1 MNRDNQADGVR
12 EKVGTPNFK
21 RRRTMNM
28 KKLLAGAIAA
38 LSVMAGST
46 VTAHAEDTVKVGVV
60 IPLTG
65 GFQSNGR
72 QMNAALKTFIATH
85 GDTAGGKKVEF
96 IVKDDGSVPDNAL
109 RISQEL
115 VTSDKVS
122 VLTGFGNTPTA
133 LSVAQ
138 LSKRARIPQVIM
150 VAATSSIMKAS
161 PYMLRTSWTIPQ
173 VASIIGRWAPENGA
187 KKFVSIVSDYGPGAD
202 AEEWFGKTIEAN
214 GGTVISKLKVPLA
227 NPDFAPFLQRAADEK
242 PEALFVFVPTGAGAA
257 FMKQFVE
264 RGLDKSGIKVIA
276 MADVTD
282 DDLINNM
289 GDPAIGVVTG
299 GPYSANHDSPEN
311 KAFVEAFK
319 KNNDGMRPNMVAAA
333 AWDALDLIYKTLD
346 KTKGD
351 ATGDAFVDAAK
362 GIKIQSPRGPIS
374 IDPDTRDIVQDIYM
388 RKVEKVDGELYNTEF
403 QTFESVKD
411 PAH

>member
-1 MNRDNQADGVR
+1 MSIR
-12 EKVGTPNFK
+12 
-21 RRRTMNM
+21 
-28 KKLLAGAIAA
+28 KLALGAIAA
-38 LSVMAGST
+38 IGLVSAAAPSY
-46 VTAHAEDTVKVGVV
+46 AEDTVKVGVV

-72 QMNAALKTFIATH
+72 QISAAIKTFVATR
-85 GDTAGGKKVEF
+85 GDTAGGKKVEL
-96 IVKDDGSVPDNAL
+96 IVKDDASAADNSL
-109 RISQEL
+109 RLAQEL
-115 VTSDKVS
+115 VTNDKVS
-122 VLTGFGNTPTA
+122 ILTGFGNTPAA

-138 LSKRARIPQVIM
+138 LSKRAKIPQVIM
-150 VAATSSIMKAS
+150 VAATSSIMNAS

-173 VASIIGRWAPENGA
+173 VASIIGKWAPENGA

-202 AEEWFGKTIEAN
+202 AEKWFQQTIEAN

-282 DDLINNM
+282 DDLLNNM
-289 GDPAIGVVTG
+289 GDPTIGVVTG
-299 GPYSANHDSPEN
+299 GSYSASHDSAEN

-319 KNNDGMRPNMVAAA
+319 KANDGMRPNMVAVA

-351 ATGDAFVDAAK
+351 ATGDTFVTAAK
-362 GIKIQSPRGPIS
+362 GMKLDSPRGPIS

-388 RKVEKVDGELYNTEF
+388 RKVEKVGGELYNVEF
-403 QTFESVKD
+403 KTYENVRD

>member
-1 MNRDNQADGVR
+1 
-12 EKVGTPNFK
+12 
-21 RRRTMNM
+21 MNM
-28 KKLLAGAIAA
+28 RKLLTGALAA
-38 LSVMAGST
+38 LSVVAASA
-46 VTAHAEDTVKVGVV
+46 VTTHAEDSVKVGVV

-72 QMNAALKTFIATH
+72 QMNAALKAFVATH
-85 GDTAGGKKVEF
+85 GETAGGKKVEF
-96 IVKDDGSVPDNAL
+96 IVKDDGSSPDNAL

-115 VTSDKVS
+115 VTSDQVS

-138 LSKRARIPQVIM
+138 LSKRAKIPQVIM

-173 VASIIGRWAPENGA
+173 VASVIGKWAPENGA

-202 AEEWFGKTIEAN
+202 AEQWFGKTLEAN

-351 ATGDAFVDAAK
+351 AGGDAFVEAAK
-362 GIKIQSPRGPIS
+362 GMQIQSPRGPIS

-403 QTFESVKD
+403 QTFEHVKD

>member
-1 MNRDNQADGVR
+1 
-12 EKVGTPNFK
+12 
-21 RRRTMNM
+21 MNM
-28 KKLLAGAIAA
+28 KGIIATA
-38 LSVMAGST
+38 AAMLTIMAA
-46 VTAHAEDTVKVGVV
+46 TAVSGRAEDAVKVGVV
-60 IPLTG
+60 IPMTG

-72 QMNAALKTFIATH
+72 QINAALKTYVATH

-96 IVKDDGSVPDNAL
+96 IVKDDASSPDNAL

-115 VTSDKVS
+115 VTNDKVS
-122 VLTGFGNTPTA
+122 ILTGFGNTPTA

-138 LSKRARIPQVIM
+138 LSKRAKIPQVIM

-173 VASIIGRWAPENGA
+173 VASVIGKWASENGT
-187 KKFVSIVSDYGPGAD
+187 KKFVSIVSDYGPGKD
-202 AEEWFGKTIEAN
+202 AEEWFSKTLEEN
-214 GGTVISKLKVPLA
+214 GGTIVSKLKVPLA

-242 PEALFVFVPTGAGAA
+242 PEGLFVFVPTGAGAA

-282 DDLINNM
+282 DDLLNDM
-289 GDPAIGVVTG
+289 GEPALGVITG
-299 GPYSANHDSPEN
+299 GPYSTNHDSPQN
-311 KAFVEAFK
+311 KTFVEAFK

-351 ATGDAFVDAAK
+351 ASGATFVKAAE
-362 GIKIQSPRGPIS
+362 GMQLDSPRGPIS
-374 IDPDTRDIVQDIYM
+374 IDPETHDIIQNIYM
-388 RKVEKVDGELYNTEF
+388 RKVEKVDGEFYNTEF
-403 QTFESVKD
+403 QTIQNVKD

>member
-1 MNRDNQADGVR
+1 M
-12 EKVGTPNFK
+12 K
-21 RRRTMNM
+21 RLNKFLT
-28 KKLLAGAIAA
+28 GAMAA
-38 LSVMAGST
+38 VALMAGSAST
-46 VTAHAEDTVKVGVV
+46 LHADDSVKVGVV

-72 QMNAALKTFIATH
+72 QINAALKAYVATH
-85 GDTAGGKKVEF
+85 GETAGGKKIEF

-115 VTSDKVS
+115 VANDKVS
-122 VLTGFGNTPTA
+122 ILTGFGNTPTA

-138 LSKRARIPQVIM
+138 LSKRAKVPQVIM

-161 PYMLRTSWTIPQ
+161 PYILRTSWTIPQ
-173 VASIIGRWAPENGA
+173 VASVIGKWAPENGA
-187 KKFVSIVSDYGPGAD
+187 TKFVSVVSDYGPGKD
-202 AEEWFGKTIEAN
+202 AEEWFVKAIEAN
-214 GGTVISKLKVPLA
+214 GGTVVSKLKVPLA

-282 DDLINNM
+282 DDILDSM
-289 GDPAIGVVTG
+289 GDPVIGVITG
-299 GPYSANHDSPEN
+299 GPYSTNHDSPQN

-319 KNNDGMRPNMVAAA
+319 KSNDGMRPNMVAAA
-333 AWDALDLIYKTLD
+333 AWDSLDLIYKTLD

-351 ATGDAFVDAAK
+351 SSGDVFVDAAK
-362 GIKIQSPRGPIS
+362 GMQLDSPRGPIS
-374 IDPDTRDIVQDIYM
+374 IDPETRDIVQNIYM
-388 RKVEKVDGELYNTEF
+388 RKVERVEGALYNTEF
-403 QTFESVKD
+403 KTFEKVKD
-411 PAH
+411 PAQ